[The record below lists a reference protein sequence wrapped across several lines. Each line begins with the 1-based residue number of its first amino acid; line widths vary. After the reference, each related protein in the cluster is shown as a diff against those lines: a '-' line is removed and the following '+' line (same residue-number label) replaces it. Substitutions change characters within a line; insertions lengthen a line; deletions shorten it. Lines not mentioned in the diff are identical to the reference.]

1 MENVGGL
8 HMRWATSAHGNVVGT
23 MHGLGASAHG
33 NVVGTVHG
41 LVS

>member
-23 MHGLGASAHG
+23 MHGLGASA
-33 NVVGTVHG
+33 VVGTVHG